1 MTHQDECP
9 AINDLTALLIEHG
22 PDAFSTALAT
32 FLNHAM
38 HIERERSAARDL
50 ELSIRTDFIASPLHC
65 VVRPYAV
72 IWSPTLL
79 PLLLLP
85 LLKVLWK
92 YEVLGDAPIR
102 S

>member
-38 HIERERSAARDL
+38 HIEREHVLQAESHQRTEATPTDLNRS
-50 ELSIRTDFIASPLHC
+50 P
-65 VVRPYAV
+65 
-72 IWSPTLL
+72 
-79 PLLLLP
+79 
-85 LLKVLWK
+85 
-92 YEVLGDAPIR
+92 
-102 S
+102 

>member
-38 HIERERSAARDL
+38 HIEREHVLKAQGNRILLTL
-50 ELSIRTDFIASPLHC
+50 EKKIHGRWAG
-65 VVRPYAV
+65 
-72 IWSPTLL
+72 W
-79 PLLLLP
+79 
-85 LLKVLWK
+85 
-92 YEVLGDAPIR
+92 PIPHACHTAENEKTR
-102 S
+102 KRAG